1 MKRDDKLFL
10 KDSVKSCEYIRKFV
24 EGLTFEEFMSDEK
37 TSSAVIRKFEII
49 GEAVK
54 NIPEFIRNR
63 YPDILWKD
71 MAGMRDRL
79 IHGYFGIDYFIVWS
93 SIGYDIP
100 NILSSVSDRIIQIL
114 SRKMVD
120 KKTHRPFKYL
130 QKNESNRMCLNL
142 F

>member
-10 KDSVKSCEYIRKFV
+10 KDIVKSCEYIQQFV

-79 IHGYFGIDYFIVWS
+79 IHGYFGIDYFIVWN
-93 SIGYDIP
+93 SIQGKSYI
-100 NILSSVSDRIIQIL
+100 
-114 SRKMVD
+114 
-120 KKTHRPFKYL
+120 
-130 QKNESNRMCLNL
+130 
-142 F
+142 